1 MFLKEIETI
10 TTKNINKSV
19 FQGGWNNGTPTVSF
33 MYNNRT
39 GQILG
44 TPRHKTFQD
53 EIHINPTIQT
63 IINKQQSIITEAD
76 LRLVESVSGKDID
89 VKNQEIKKLLDI
101 LLSPNTAPAMLS
113 WNDIVK
119 YFFNKY
125 FYYGIGALVFT
136 YNDDFERDERG
147 QILRRQTIESYNT
160 EEEKQR
166 KILANL
172 RYLRNLNIDSIQP
185 AKTVHYS
192 NTLDKIEYKIS
203 LHEQY
208 TQELSFTQDEEMQ
221 GFYTARANG
230 KYYIALIF
238 GNYDFY
244 TCQHTTFLEHIKP
257 SILLENHIAN
267 THQSFYENACMP
279 SSIIEVMPSSN
290 NERVVEYFFSKFGTA
305 NEESE
310 KFKEAMREI
319 EKELKGVGNSG
330 KTIISKDPRVKF
342 NVIPLQITPD
352 ASNAEKL
359 VTMAKND
366 IYSFFAGGS
375 RAAFEGQSEYA
386 SNALPKIKELYD
398 GAIGFINSHLIDKL
412 NGFLKLY
419 LKAFKIVPLTQL
431 NNYYF
436 SLDTSQIQFY
446 TEFKK
451 EELNTMYTQNQITAN
466 EVRQK
471 KGLIDD
477 NLSDLADLPNGD
489 KLLIEL
495 GKGGNNNEL

>member
-1 MFLKEIETI
+1 MKTNILKSLFS
-10 TTKNINKSV
+10 KNINKSV
-19 FQGGWNNGTPTVSF
+19 LQGGWNNGTPTVSF
-33 MYNNRT
+33 MYNNTT

-76 LRLVESVSGKDID
+76 LRLMESVSGKDID
-89 VKNQEIKKLLDI
+89 VKNEEVKKLLDI

-125 FYYGIGALVFT
+125 FYYGIGALVLT
-136 YNDDFERDERG
+136 YEYGLERDG
-147 QILRRQTIESYNT
+147 DDIILQ
-160 EEEKQR
+160 KQR
-166 KILANL
+166 
-172 RYLRNLNIDSIQP
+172 IDNIQP
-185 AKTVHYS
+185 AKTVRYS

-238 GNYDFY
+238 GNYDYY
-244 TCQHTTFLEHIKP
+244 TCKHQTFLEHIKL

-267 THQSFYENACMP
+267 THQSFYQNACMP
-279 SSIIEVMPSSN
+279 SSIIEVTPSSN

-310 KFKEAMREI
+310 KFKEAMQEI
-319 EKELKGVGNSG
+319 EKELKGVGNAG
-330 KTIISKDPRVKF
+330 KTVISKDPRVKF

-359 VTMAKND
+359 VAMAKND
-366 IYSFFAGGS
+366 IYSFFAGGTRS
-375 RAAFEGQSEYA
+375 AFEGESEYA
-386 SNALPKIKELYD
+386 SNSLPKIKELYD
-398 GAIGFINSHLIDKL
+398 GAIGFINTNLIDKL
-412 NGFLKLY
+412 DDFLKLY

-446 TEFKK
+446 KDYKK
-451 EELNTMYTQNQITAN
+451 EELNTMYKENQITVN

-471 KGLIDD
+471 KGLLDD
-477 NLSDLADLPNGD
+477 NLSDLTDLPNGD

-495 GKGGNNNEL
+495 GRGGGTNEL

>member
-1 MFLKEIETI
+1 VKTNILKSLFS
-10 TTKNINKSV
+10 KNINKSV
-19 FQGGWNNGTPTVSF
+19 LQGGWNNGTPTVSF
-33 MYNNRT
+33 MYNNTT

-76 LRLVESVSGKDID
+76 LRLMESVSGKDID
-89 VKNQEIKKLLDI
+89 VKNEEVKKLLDI

-125 FYYGIGALVFT
+125 FYYGIGALVLT
-136 YNDDFERDERG
+136 YEYGLERDG
-147 QILRRQTIESYNT
+147 DDIILQ
-160 EEEKQR
+160 KQR
-166 KILANL
+166 
-172 RYLRNLNIDSIQP
+172 IDNIQP
-185 AKTVHYS
+185 AKTVRYS

-238 GNYDFY
+238 GNYDYY
-244 TCQHTTFLEHIKP
+244 TCKHQTFLEHIKL

-267 THQSFYENACMP
+267 THQSFYQNACMP
-279 SSIIEVMPSSN
+279 SSIIEVTPSSN

-310 KFKEAMREI
+310 KFKEAMQEI
-319 EKELKGVGNSG
+319 EKELKGVGNAG
-330 KTIISKDPRVKF
+330 KTVISKDPRVKF

-359 VTMAKND
+359 VAMAKND
-366 IYSFFAGGS
+366 IYSFFAGGTRS
-375 RAAFEGQSEYA
+375 AFEGESEYA
-386 SNALPKIKELYD
+386 SNSLPKIKELYD
-398 GAIGFINSHLIDKL
+398 GAIGFINTNLIDKL
-412 NGFLKLY
+412 DDFLKLY

-446 TEFKK
+446 KDYKK
-451 EELNTMYTQNQITAN
+451 EELNTMYKENQITVN

-471 KGLIDD
+471 KGLLDD
-477 NLSDLADLPNGD
+477 NLSDLTDLPNGD

-495 GKGGNNNEL
+495 GRGGGTNEL

>member
-1 MFLKEIETI
+1 VKTNILKSLFS
-10 TTKNINKSV
+10 KNINKSV
-19 FQGGWNNGTPTVSF
+19 FQGGYNNGTPTVSF
-33 MYNNRT
+33 MYNNTT

-113 WNDIVK
+113 WNDIIR

-136 YNDDFERDERG
+136 YNEDFERDERG
-147 QILRRQTIESYNT
+147 QILRRQTIESYDT

-172 RYLRNLNIDSIQP
+172 RYLRNLNIDNIQP
-185 AKTVHYS
+185 AKTVRYS
-192 NTLDKIEYKIS
+192 DTLDKIEYKIT
-203 LHEQY
+203 LHQKY
-208 TQELSFTQDEEMQ
+208 THELSFTQDEEMQ

-238 GNYDFY
+238 GNYDYY
-244 TCQHTTFLEHIKP
+244 TCQHQTFLEHIKP

-279 SSIIEVMPSSN
+279 SSIIEVTPSATDPKAVN
-290 NERVVEYFFSKFGTA
+290 DFLQMFGGG
-305 NEESE
+305 N
-310 KFKEAMREI
+310 
-319 EKELKGVGNSG
+319 EKEEVFKSMMQEMENKLKNNKGGAM
-330 KTIISKDPRVKF
+330 ISKDARWRF

-352 ASNAEKL
+352 ATNAEKL

-477 NLSDLADLPNGD
+477 NLSDLTDLPNGD